1 MDTKPKLVIFDCD
14 GVVID
19 SEVISANVL
28 IDKLAVLGAQI
39 DMAFVQ
45 QHFLGCQFATV
56 AAKINSLLNITL
68 PQAFELQYREQLL
81 LAFERDLTV
90 TNGIKEVLSA
100 LTVPF
105 CIATSS
111 SLPRTTK
118 ALAVVGLSDV
128 FAGNVFTGSEVE
140 NGKPA
145 PDLFLHAAKR
155 MGVAPE
161 QCLVIEDSF
170 FGVSAA
176 VAANMPVIHY
186 VGGRHISYH
195 NHPVAKTFPQV
206 TALTDWQDFAQ
217 LMPSIMR

>member
-68 PQAFELQYREQLL
+68 PHAFELQYREQLL
-81 LAFERDLTV
+81 LTFERDLTV
-90 TNGIKEVLSA
+90 TRGIKEVLAA

-145 PDLFLHAAKR
+145 PDLFLHAARR

-170 FGVSAA
+170 FGVTAA

-186 VGGRHISYH
+186 VGGGHISYH

>member
-68 PQAFELQYREQLL
+68 PHAFELQYREQLL

-90 TNGIKEVLSA
+90 TRGIKEVLAA

-118 ALAVVGLSDV
+118 ALSVVGLSDV

-145 PDLFLHAAKR
+145 PDLFLHAARR

-170 FGVSAA
+170 FGVTAA

-186 VGGRHISYH
+186 VGGGHISYH

>member
-56 AAKINSLLNITL
+56 ATKINSLLNITL
-68 PQAFELQYREQLL
+68 PHAFELQYREQLL

-90 TNGIKEVLSA
+90 TNGIKEVLAA

-145 PDLFLHAAKR
+145 PDLFLHAARR

-170 FGVSAA
+170 FGVTAA

-186 VGGRHISYH
+186 VGGGHISYH

>member
-1 MDTKPKLVIFDCD
+1 MSPKPKLVIFDCD

-28 IDKLAVLGAQI
+28 IDKLAVLGAHI

-68 PQAFELQYREQLL
+68 PPTFELQYREQLL

-90 TNGIKEVLSA
+90 TQGIKDVLTR

-118 ALAVVGLSDV
+118 ALAVVGLGDV
-128 FAGNVFTGSEVE
+128 FAGNVFTASEVV

-161 QCLVIEDSF
+161 ECLVIEDSF
-170 FGVSAA
+170 FGVTAA

-186 VGGRHISYH
+186 VGGGHINYH
-195 NHPVAKTFPQV
+195 NHPVTNVFPQV
-206 TALTDWQDFAQ
+206 PVLNNWPDFAK
-217 LMPSIMR
+217 LMPNIVR